1 MLDEKDSL
9 ILDILRKDSH
19 LAITQISRST
29 RIPITTIHNRIK
41 KLEKDGIIKRYTI
54 EVDNKKIGK
63 QIQAYILLTVNYS
76 LPTGKKIRQPDV
88 ARSIKALP
96 EVEEV
101 KILAGITDILI
112 RIRTRDIDELNNFV
126 INKLR
131 EIEGVDKTQ
140 TMIVL
145 SEL

>member
-9 ILDILRKDSH
+9 ILDILRKDAH
-19 LAITQISRST
+19 LTINQISRST
-29 RIPITTIHNRIK
+29 RIPVTTIHNRIK
-41 KLEKDGIIKRYTI
+41 KLENEGIIKRYT
-54 EVDNKKIGK
+54 VDLDYKKIGK
-63 QIQAYILLTVNYS
+63 EIQAYILLTVNYS

-88 ARSIKALP
+88 ARSIKVLP

-145 SEL
+145 NEL